1 MGKHTCSSV
10 PTVSPG
16 VLTTSRIGRSQDHQC
31 MVVLCGRVN
40 EKVNQSE
47 TPSFNPAL

>member
-1 MGKHTCSSV
+1 MCSSV

-16 VLTTSRIGRSQDHQC
+16 VLMTSRIDGSQDHQC
-31 MVVLCGRVN
+31 LVVLCGRVN

-47 TPSFNPAL
+47 TLSSNSAL